1 MSIPSILRKQVLTVW
16 LVAFSSLLQSA
27 LASTSPTPRQYCVWA
42 CNEAT
47 SYVTFEGSE
56 ELDYYTN
63 LCASD
68 LFLESFSY
76 CMQSYCTEEERTSG
90 LKLQDNVCVTNAGI
104 HLPSLDGYKLPSS
117 ELAAIDEVDENLIL
131 ESAETPL
138 DHAVL
143 VSRDWYETACRTTAA
158 HFKNRRLAYDFV

>member
-1 MSIPSILRKQVLTVW
+1 MSGSSYLRKQALTVW
-16 LVAFSSLLQSA
+16 LVAFPSLLQPA
-27 LASTSPTPRQYCVWA
+27 IASTSPSPRQYCVWA

-63 LCASD
+63 LCAND
-68 LFLESFSY
+68 LFLQSFSY
-76 CMQSYCTEEERTSG
+76 CIQGYCTIEERTSG

-104 HLPSLDGYKLPSS
+104 HLPSLDDYILP
-117 ELAAIDEVDENLIL
+117 LNDMAAIDEVDEALIL
-131 ESAETPL
+131 ESAEVPL
-138 DHAVL
+138 DHAVT
-143 VSRDWYETACRTTAA
+143 VSQDWFQTAYRTTAA

>member
-1 MSIPSILRKQVLTVW
+1 MSSPFILRKQVLTVW
-16 LVAFSSLLQSA
+16 LVAVSSLLQSV
-27 LASTSPTPRQYCVWA
+27 LASTSPSPRQYCVWA

-90 LKLQDNVCVTNAGI
+90 LKPG
-104 HLPSLDGYKLPSS
+104 LDGYKLPSS
-117 ELAAIDEVDENLIL
+117 ELASIDEVDEDLIL
-131 ESAETPL
+131 ESAQAPL
-138 DHAVL
+138 DHAVI
-143 VSRDWYETACRTTAA
+143 VSRDWFETAYRTTAA

>member
-1 MSIPSILRKQVLTVW
+1 MSSPSPLRKQSLTVC
-16 LVAFSSLLQSA
+16 LVAFSSLLPPV
-27 LASTSPTPRQYCVWA
+27 LASTSPSPRQYCVWA

-63 LCASD
+63 LCAND

-76 CMQSYCTEEERTSG
+76 CIQSYCTDQEVTLG
-90 LKLQDNVCVTNAGI
+90 LKLQDKVCLTNAGI
-104 HLPSLDGYKLPSS
+104 HLPSLDGFTLPSS
-117 ELAAIDEVDENLIL
+117 KLAAVDEVDEVLIL
-131 ESAETPL
+131 ESGEAPL
-138 DHAVL
+138 DHAVI
-143 VSRDWYETACRTTAA
+143 VSLDWFETAYRTTAA

>member
-1 MSIPSILRKQVLTVW
+1 MSGPSNLLKRALTVS
-16 LVAFSSLLQSA
+16 LVAFSSLLQA
-27 LASTSPTPRQYCVWA
+27 VLASTSPSPRQYCVWA

-63 LCASD
+63 LCAND
-68 LFLESFSY
+68 LFLQSFAH
-76 CMQSYCTEEERTSG
+76 CIQSYCTIEERTSG

-104 HLPSLDGYKLPSS
+104 NLPNLDDYTLPSN
-117 ELAAIDEVDENLIL
+117 ELTAIDAVDEALIL
-131 ESAETPL
+131 ESAEIPL
-138 DHAVL
+138 DHAVI
-143 VSRDWYETACRTTAA
+143 VSRDWFQTAYRTTAA